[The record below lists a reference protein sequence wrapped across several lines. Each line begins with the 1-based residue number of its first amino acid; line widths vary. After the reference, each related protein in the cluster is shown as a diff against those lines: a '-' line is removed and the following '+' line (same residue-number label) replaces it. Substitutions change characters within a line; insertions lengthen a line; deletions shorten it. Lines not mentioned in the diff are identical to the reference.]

1 MRITSVVTFPLSVA
15 FLMVSCHWPGPEGD
29 AVVLQN
35 GAVRLVEQGNLAGQT
50 PCSEGRGGLDRWCVF
65 FKQKQ
70 SNTRGQDVWALN
82 VSRVGRGE
90 SAGCDKPGPG
100 CVPIVSGDHLVH
112 WGFVADTLILDGAP
126 ATVMATAS
134 LNAPVTAWRPGWASA
149 VAVTANPV
157 SACWADVATE
167 SVACVE
173 LGSAGVDASVD
184 ASTSPP
190 GTFYAGRLTLSR
202 PTLTVVPEGRTLV
215 QALAASDSLL
225 VDGSSG
231 VARVHLDSGTT
242 EMLSAQVGSIVGVTP
257 DEQWFLS
264 SAVQKSDV
272 TGTRSLLA
280 APFPQ
285 GGVRHVLLGN
295 VLRHALMQGP
305 RATGADV
312 LAVSIASDGANHL
325 FLVGPNSTGAPVSTD
340 LGPWAG
346 TSTDKLDASSGDG
359 YAVVAD
365 TQATAVLSLLAP
377 SLPCVLGTSVVPLSQ
392 VATVPAVGDVI
403 WVDAAAGAAGT
414 GFGGSLAGC
423 TKAEVFASSA
433 ASLQVERSH
442 DLLFID
448 SAKHLYHLD
457 LSLPG
462 AQPISMRD
470 PDEVVYRWSYAD
482 SDDVLI
488 LEMTSSFD
496 TAIRLY
502 ALRQPF

>member
-1 MRITSVVTFPLSVA
+1 
-15 FLMVSCHWPGPEGD
+15 
-29 AVVLQN
+29 
-35 GAVRLVEQGNLAGQT
+35 
-50 PCSEGRGGLDRWCVF
+50 
-65 FKQKQ
+65 
-70 SNTRGQDVWALN
+70 
-82 VSRVGRGE
+82 
-90 SAGCDKPGPG
+90 
-100 CVPIVSGDHLVH
+100 
-112 WGFVADTLILDGAP
+112 
-126 ATVMATAS
+126 
-134 LNAPVTAWRPGWASA
+134 
-149 VAVTANPV
+149 
-157 SACWADVATE
+157 
-167 SVACVE
+167 
-173 LGSAGVDASVD
+173 
-184 ASTSPP
+184 
-190 GTFYAGRLTLSR
+190 
-202 PTLTVVPEGRTLV
+202 LTVVPEGRTLV

-285 GGVRHVLLGN
+285 GGARHVLLGN

-312 LAVSIASDGANHL
+312 IAVSIASDGANHL
-325 FLVGPNSTGAPVSTD
+325 FLVGPNTTGAPVSTD

-423 TKAEVFASSA
+423 TKAQVFASSA
-433 ASLQVERSH
+433 ASLEVERSH

-462 AQPISMRD
+462 AQPLSMRD

-502 ALRQPF
+502 ALRHPF